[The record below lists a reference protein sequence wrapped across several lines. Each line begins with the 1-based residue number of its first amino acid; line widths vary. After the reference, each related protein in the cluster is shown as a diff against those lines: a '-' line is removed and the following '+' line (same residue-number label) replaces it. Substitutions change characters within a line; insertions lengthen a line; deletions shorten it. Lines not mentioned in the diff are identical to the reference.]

1 MPIDFD
7 GLEPDDRYFVRLER
21 NVWLMDDHK
30 WAICAWEALRREAN
44 ADRIDLVHVD
54 YHWDG
59 CDDYLGERAAQ
70 HILRHADLPA
80 LREIVLADQY
90 IRLDSFIAAAV
101 RRRMLRRIHFLCRQ
115 DDTEIGIN
123 RDLLR
128 LGGARQYVHADV
140 LALNAAEVEA
150 PYVFDLCLDYFS
162 DSDQM
167 GSGPVW
173 SDADVLDVVEPI
185 RPLVEGAGAVTVS
198 LSFDYSGS
206 GADTRHLAQLVL
218 PLVQAWRLVP

>member
-1 MPIDFD
+1 
-7 GLEPDDRYFVRLER
+7 
-21 NVWLMDDHK
+21 MDNHK
-30 WAICAWEALRREAN
+30 WAICAWEILRREAN
-44 ADRIDLVHVD
+44 TDRIDLVHVD

-59 CDDYLGERAAQ
+59 CDDYLGQRAAQ
-70 HILRHADLPA
+70 QVLRHAELPA
-80 LREIVLADQY
+80 LQEIVLADEY

-115 DDTEIGIN
+115 DDTEIGID

-128 LGGARQYVHADV
+128 LGGARQHVHADV
-140 LALNAAEVEA
+140 LALNTAEIEE
-150 PYVFDLCLDYFS
+150 PYVFDLCLDFFS

-173 SDADVLDVVEPI
+173 NDADVLGVIDPI
-185 RPLVEGAGAVTVS
+185 RPLVESAGAVTVS

-206 GADTRHLAQLVL
+206 ADDTRHLAQLVV
-218 PLVQAWRLVP
+218 PRIHAWRHVL